1 MAVYVFPHDAD
12 SFATTGLVGDLQP
25 LECYFTEQKNGLSQL
40 TMKLAYDDLGKWKA
54 VQNGCKIKAPVPCR
68 VPPVITPTYE
78 LAQTV
83 KRYKVKERQQG
94 QSERVS
100 VYLKDKRE
108 IDFVERTY
116 GVTPS
121 WVSQIGG
128 EVVIDGVTYVK
139 VFVTES
145 TTATT
150 PKRNANIPEELL
162 NQSNRNRYSRKG
174 NVTGYVRQDELED
187 ETEEEIP
194 QVLTG
199 LESVETPSRVA
210 YQLFNVVSV
219 EQTLDSISVSCEHV
233 FYDLINNFT
242 QWEPTASTQYKGYEA
257 CNAVLSNLASPDSR
271 FTVQSDS
278 MDTLPGSK
286 IDVARKNGVEA
297 FLDPSKGICA
307 LYGLNMI
314 RNNYDIYLM
323 KEVGSDRG
331 FVAEYG
337 KNLLGVQWKETIQN
351 VVTRVFPFGHNENGD
366 LIWISGATK
375 YIDSTHIND
384 YTVPLCE
391 IYDTG
396 LTIGQDGTTASNIQ
410 SKLVQEAQ
418 KRFSVDHADLPEVS
432 MTINF
437 VSLGDTEEYVQY
449 RGLDKVYL
457 FDIISIKDAVRGYQY
472 SAQVIGIK
480 HNVLTGMLE
489 SVTIGNV
496 TNWSGTRKIAR
507 WQVPE
512 ISGDNIRLKSILAGA
527 YADGSIMGDAIA
539 NGAIATVHLASATID
554 DLTTDALTAAY
565 AQIHELIAGRIT
577 AEDISANA
585 IEAQHIGAGVIEATH
600 IGSGAVTTDKLYAN
614 AVTADKIGASAITTE
629 KLMADAVTAAK
640 IAAGAVNA
648 DKLAAN
654 SVTAAKISTDD
665 LTAIQA
671 KLQIADIANARIAVA
686 DIAFAQVKDLNA
698 QSAYFGQ
705 AVIQEGVADKL
716 LIPRL
721 SVVYAQIV
729 SATVSDLVI
738 QATNDNFYKLDVDLD
753 GNVTATQVTP
763 SAAEIAQGHTTDG
776 RTIYLGTDIVAED
789 LNTANI
795 YASHALMDEIT
806 ANIINVD
813 KLFAREATISKI
825 NAMDLSSNTYIRSTV
840 GNWQSQSTITQEIN
854 SLDSRISSL
863 GYGTVYMQPNEP
875 DHGELVSGDI
885 WICTLAD
892 TTWQDIYSDFVTWQ
906 AIFEGVS
913 TWQTL
918 GGVPKMY
925 VWDGRNWQLMY
936 DAILPDTVES
946 QIQQLQNEILLRV
959 TQTDFDELSHEVS
972 LFDARLTIQSQEIEA
987 AVSAV
992 NTKAS
997 SYVMLDDPQD
1007 EHSITL
1013 GDIWVRHDVH
1023 AETWESIYDYYPSW
1037 QSFYN
1042 AHETWGEL
1050 FGDQTYVWDGAEW
1063 VLTSDRA
1070 SEIDAQTKIEETAY
1084 QISLL
1089 ASASALFREE
1099 IIQLDARITITA
1111 EQISQEVQRVNNDKI
1126 SKTSQYQT
1134 ADSIVTAAENYVDGQ
1149 LTSYSTTTQTNSLIS
1164 AYVTNNAYTIKS
1176 GVAITAA
1183 GVEISGGKYVKIKS
1197 GGSFTVDSGKFSIG
1211 TDGSVSIEGQVKA
1224 LTGSIAGWTI
1234 SASAITG
1241 NKTGIAKTT
1250 NDSDIAFWA
1259 GNASA
1264 GSAAF
1269 RVTQSG
1275 ALTTTSG
1282 SIAGWEINSTS
1293 LRGNKTGLAK
1303 TTNDSD
1309 VAFWAGSSSP
1319 GSASFRVTQGGTL
1332 YASGAQITGT
1342 ITGASISGGTI
1353 SGSTITGGSLNV
1365 GSGRFSVDVNG
1376 NLSASNVSISG
1387 TVSGSTIT
1395 GATVTGS
1402 SISGGTISGTT
1413 ITGGSLNIGSGR
1425 FSVDSSGN
1433 LSASNVSISGTI
1445 SGSTISGGTISGS
1458 TISGGS
1464 LNIGSGTFAVDSS
1477 GNLTATNATISGT
1490 IQSGSTISGA
1500 SISGSSISGGSLNIG
1515 NGNFVVDSSGNVTM
1529 KSLNVANDDGTTSS
1543 INLEDQNSSYP
1554 LWKLSGSTIVSHTS
1568 TSMTLS
1574 SGEVINFNSAASV
1587 TLSGSWS
1594 GSTFTV
1600 TNNVNELKSAA
1611 TVEFV
1616 NALSYIAARF
1626 FTSQDHTATMAVR
1639 DANRGNTVL
1648 TSTYDASALYNAV
1661 IGGVTATVGDWDSG
1675 VSVVTLSNDRTYNV
1689 SMPATAYWS
1698 EAWAGATVTVYCTV
1712 GGKTYSY
1719 VVYT

>member
-1 MAVYVFPHDAD
+1 MAIYVFPHDAE
-12 SFATTGLVGDLQP
+12 SFSTTGLVGDLQP
-25 LECYFTEQKNGLSQL
+25 IECYFTEQKNGLSQL
-40 TMKLAYDDLGKWKA
+40 TMKLAYDDLGKWKS
-54 VQNGCKIKAPVPCR
+54 VQNGCKVKAPVPCR

-145 TTATT
+145 CTKTT
-150 PKRNANIPEELL
+150 PRRANDYPIVKRA
-162 NQSNRNRYSRKG
+162 G

-199 LESVETPSRVA
+199 LEAVETPSRVA
-210 YQLFNVVSV
+210 YQLFNVVSI
-219 EQTLDSISVSCEHV
+219 EQTLNYVSVSCEHV

-242 QWEPTASTQYKGYEA
+242 QWTPAAGTSYKGYEA
-257 CNAVLSNLASPDSR
+257 CNAVMSNLASPDSR

-286 IDVARKNGVEA
+286 IDVARKNVVEA

-307 LYGLNMI
+307 LYGLNLI

-351 VVTRVFPFGHNENGD
+351 VVTRVFPFGHDDDGNLVWIRGD
-366 LIWISGATK
+366 TK
-375 YIDSTHIND
+375 HVDSTHISD

-396 LTIGQDGTTASNIQ
+396 LTIGQDGTSYTNIQ
-410 SKLVQEAQ
+410 TKLVQEAQ
-418 KRFSVDHADLPEVS
+418 KRFSVDHVDLPEVS

-600 IGSGAVTTDKLYAN
+600 IGSGAVTTDKLYAG

-729 SATVSDLVI
+729 SATISDLVI
-738 QATNDNFYKLDVDLD
+738 QATNDNYYKLDVDLA
-753 GNVTATQVTP
+753 GNVTATQITP
-763 SAAEIAQGHTTDG
+763 SAAEIEQGHTTDG
-776 RTIYLGTDIVAED
+776 RTIYMGTDIVAED

-813 KLFAREATISKI
+813 KLFAREATIYQI

-840 GNWQSQSTITQEIN
+840 GNWQSQSTITQEID

-863 GYGTVYMQPNEP
+863 GYGTVYMQPDEP
-875 DHGELVSGDI
+875 DHSELVSGDI
-885 WICTLAD
+885 WICSLAN
-892 TTWQDIYSDFVTWQ
+892 TTWEDIYNNTTDFPTWE
-906 AIFEGVS
+906 AIFENVS
-913 TWQTL
+913 TWQTIA
-918 GGVPKMY
+918 GIPIMY
-925 VWDGRNWQLMY
+925 VWDGRGWQKMY
-936 DAILPDTVES
+936 DAELPTTVES

-959 TQTDFDELSHEVS
+959 TQTEFDELSYEVS
-972 LFDARLTIQSQEIEA
+972 TFDARLTIQAAQIEA

-997 SYVMLDDPQD
+997 SYVMMDDPRN
-1007 EHSITL
+1007 EYFVTL
-1013 GDIWVRHDVH
+1013 GDMWVKHDAH
-1023 AETWESIYDYYPSW
+1023 SETWESIFDYYPSW
-1037 QSFYN
+1037 EALYN
-1042 AHETWGEL
+1042 SHEEWGEL
-1050 FGDQTYVWDGAEW
+1050 FGDKTYIWDGSEW
-1063 VLTSDRA
+1063 VLTFDRA
-1070 SEIDAQTKIEETAY
+1070 SEIDAQTRIDENAY

-1089 ASASALFREE
+1089 AQTSARFQNE
-1099 IIQLDARITITA
+1099 IIRLDARITLTA

-1134 ADSIVTAAENYVDGQ
+1134 ADSIVAAVENYVDGQ

-1164 AYVTNNAYTIKS
+1164 AYVANNAYMLQS
-1176 GVAITAA
+1176 GVEITAA
-1183 GVEISGGKYVKIKS
+1183 GIEISGGKYVNIMS
-1197 GGSFTVDSGKFSIG
+1197 GGSFTVESGNFSIG
-1211 TDGSVSIEGQVKA
+1211 TDGSVSIAGHVQA

-1234 SASAITG
+1234 SAAAIIG

-1250 NDSDIAFWA
+1250 NGSDIAFWA

-1264 GSAAF
+1264 NSAAF
-1269 RVTQSG
+1269 KVTQDGS
-1275 ALTTTSG
+1275 LTTTKG
-1282 SIAGWEINSTS
+1282 SIAGWVINSTS
-1293 LRGNKTGLAK
+1293 LRGNKTGIAK
-1303 TTNDSD
+1303 TTNNGDI
-1309 VAFWAGSSSP
+1309 AFWAGNANPSN
-1319 GSASFRVTQGGTL
+1319 AYFAVTQGGAL
-1332 YASGAQITGT
+1332 YAMDAT
-1342 ITGASISGGTI
+1342 IEGVIHATEGWLGQRYGFAFNQNDMWYGQ
-1353 SGSTITGGSLNV
+1353 
-1365 GSGRFSVDVNG
+1365 SGRETIHIYGPNGDLTIGGQLTCEDVV
-1376 NLSASNVSISG
+1376 ASNSITCRS
-1387 TVSGSTIT
+1387 STNGI
-1395 GATVTGS
+1395 
-1402 SISGGTISGTT
+1402 
-1413 ITGGSLNIGSGR
+1413 
-1425 FSVDSSGN
+1425 
-1433 LSASNVSISGTI
+1433 
-1445 SGSTISGGTISGS
+1445 
-1458 TISGGS
+1458 
-1464 LNIGSGTFAVDSS
+1464 
-1477 GNLTATNATISGT
+1477 LTN
-1490 IQSGSTISGA
+1490 
-1500 SISGSSISGGSLNIG
+1500 
-1515 NGNFVVDSSGNVTM
+1515 
-1529 KSLNVANDDGTTSS
+1529 
-1543 INLEDQNSSYP
+1543 NLEVDTNLDSQGVAYFKDLRVWN
-1554 LWKLSGSTIVSHTS
+1554 GSEYVQIV
-1568 TSMTLS
+1568 
-1574 SGEVINFNSAASV
+1574 
-1587 TLSGSWS
+1587 
-1594 GSTFTV
+1594 
-1600 TNNVNELKSAA
+1600 
-1611 TVEFV
+1611 
-1616 NALSYIAARF
+1616 
-1626 FTSQDHTATMAVR
+1626 
-1639 DANRGNTVL
+1639 
-1648 TSTYDASALYNAV
+1648 
-1661 IGGVTATVGDWDSG
+1661 
-1675 VSVVTLSNDRTYNV
+1675 
-1689 SMPATAYWS
+1689 P
-1698 EAWAGATVTVYCTV
+1698 
-1712 GGKTYSY
+1712 
-1719 VVYT
+1719 